1 MPRNHI
7 IIRGDVQGV
16 GFRFFTLREAQR
28 WGVAG
33 WVRNCMDGTVEIEA
47 QGEAT
52 TLERFVAAVS
62 QGPSYSSVDRAEVKR
77 IEEIPSERD
86 FRIRM

>member
-7 IIRGDVQGV
+7 IVRGDVQGV

-28 WGVAG
+28 WGIAG
-33 WVRNCMDGTVEIEA
+33 WVRNRRDGTVEIEA
-47 QGEAT
+47 QGEEAA
-52 TLERFVAAVS
+52 LEGFVESVRE
-62 QGPSYSSVDRAEVKR
+62 GPPYSGVESAEVSV
-77 IEEIPSERD
+77 IDDVPSERE